1 MRWSLLIAVIGLS
14 STDVAS
20 FAQGRPDGQR
30 PATTRSTS
38 EDAGFFAS
46 KGVVRFQLIQG
57 RLCLDAPRH
66 RKGSQ
71 NRDEGQVYESIT
83 VTAERGIPSMHYVY
97 QSPQHHLALSVQRAT
112 AMRLESWAPESGE
125 RSTLDQPTLGEIVW
139 THQRGDLVDT
149 HRGPTLLHL
158 RGADPMNF
166 DRHFGAMFQRLL
178 RGQTMQELCSN
189 TTTAMLTQ
197 LTGNAA
203 PEIANIERAVR
214 QLRSS
219 KRTRRVAAER
229 QLLDWGTP
237 IIPVIQSIPAGDLD
251 REQQERLTHI
261 FARIRPRENDSAC
274 SLARLLVNDQA
285 YWQLIAEQLNENQ
298 LRVANSHLQ
307 RVGLSAIERITQP
320 SERIASA
327 RD

>member
-1 MRWSLLIAVIGLS
+1 
-14 STDVAS
+14 
-20 FAQGRPDGQR
+20 
-30 PATTRSTS
+30 
-38 EDAGFFAS
+38 
-46 KGVVRFQLIQG
+46 
-57 RLCLDAPRH
+57 
-66 RKGSQ
+66 
-71 NRDEGQVYESIT
+71 
-83 VTAERGIPSMHYVY
+83 
-97 QSPQHHLALSVQRAT
+97 
-112 AMRLESWAPESGE
+112 
-125 RSTLDQPTLGEIVW
+125 
-139 THQRGDLVDT
+139 
-149 HRGPTLLHL
+149 
-158 RGADPMNF
+158 MNF